1 LKKEVNNM
9 FSFTK
14 EQNILEISGI
24 KIGGQPG
31 NHPTVLFGGLFFK
44 GSPDYKKA
52 KELLK
57 NMINLSTKT
66 GNPAIPDFFI
76 KKEEYIEGIIDFI
89 LNVLPKDQPFAID
102 VIEPSLKITM
112 LEALSEKKL
121 LNRTIYNS
129 IHVGITD
136 DEEESLIK
144 YTPEMAILVAFNP
157 KDKSPDGKIEVLENG
172 ANLIDSGLF
181 DVAKKVGINKILVDT
196 AALAPGDNSGAA
208 IAAIPVIKE
217 EYGLPTGCAIHN
229 NVEKSKWLDDFT
241 QIRKTVEAASNNNIP
256 LFGGDFAIFGPVE
269 NANMVFPMVAWQDIL
284 ISEYTENYFGITPNE
299 DHPRRKF
306 FR

>member
-1 LKKEVNNM
+1 M

-14 EQNILEISGI
+14 DQEVLDISGV

-31 NHPTVLFGGLFFK
+31 NNPTVLFGGLFFK
-44 GSPDYKKA
+44 GEPDFEKTEKP
-52 KELLK
+52 LQ
-57 NMINLSTKT
+57 NMLDLSSKT

-76 KKEEYIEGIIDFI
+76 KKEEYMDGIIGFI
-89 LNVLPKDQPFAID
+89 ERVLPKNHPFSID
-102 VIEPSLKITM
+102 VIEPSIKIKM
-112 LEALSEKKL
+112 LEALSEKNL
-121 LNRTIYNS
+121 LSRTIYNS

-136 DEEESLIK
+136 EERDALKK
-144 YTPEMAILVAFNP
+144 YTPEMAFIIAFNP

-172 ANLIDSGLF
+172 AHLIDTGLF
-181 DVAKKVGINKILVDT
+181 DVAKNVGIKKILVDT

-229 NVEKSKWLDDFT
+229 VVEKSKWLDDFK
-241 QIRKTVEAASNNNIP
+241 QVRKTVDVSSNVNIP

-269 NANMVFPMVAWQDIL
+269 NSDMVFPIIAWQDIL
-284 ISEYTENYFGITPNE
+284 ISEYTENYFGITPAKV
-299 DHPRRKF
+299 HPRRKLF
-306 FR
+306 K

>member
-1 LKKEVNNM
+1 M

-14 EQNILEISGI
+14 DQEVLDISGV

-31 NHPTVLFGGLFFK
+31 NNPTVLFGGLFFK
-44 GSPDYKKA
+44 GEPDFEKTEKT
-52 KELLK
+52 LQ
-57 NMINLSTKT
+57 NMLYLSSKT

-76 KKEEYIEGIIDFI
+76 KKEEYMDGIIGFI
-89 LNVLPKDQPFAID
+89 ERVLPKNHPFSID
-102 VIEPSLKITM
+102 VIEPSIKIKM
-112 LEALSEKKL
+112 LEALSEKNL
-121 LNRTIYNS
+121 LSRTIYNS

-136 DEEESLIK
+136 EERDALKK

-172 ANLIDSGLF
+172 AHLIDTGLF
-181 DVAKKVGINKILVDT
+181 DVAKNVGIKKILVDT

-229 NVEKSKWLDDFT
+229 VVEKSKWLDDFK
-241 QIRKTVEAASNNNIP
+241 QVRKTVDVSSNVNIP

-269 NANMVFPMVAWQDIL
+269 NSDMVFPIIAWQDIL
-284 ISEYTENYFGITPNE
+284 ISEYTENYFGITPAKV
-299 DHPRRKF
+299 HPRRKLF
-306 FR
+306 K